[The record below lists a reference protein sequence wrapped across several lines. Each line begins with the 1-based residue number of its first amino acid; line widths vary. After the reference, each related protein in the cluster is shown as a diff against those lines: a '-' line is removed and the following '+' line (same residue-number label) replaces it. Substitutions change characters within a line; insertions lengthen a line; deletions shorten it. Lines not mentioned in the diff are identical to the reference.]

1 MLSLARMTFT
11 CLGHVTIG
19 QLLPFLLFNLRSASS
34 WLRSR
39 YFGLHQVS
47 AWTAHH
53 SQAAVANI
61 GKYARTWRV
70 RKKAPHKCATLSD
83 R

>member
-34 WLRSR
+34 WLRSW